1 MPIIQ
6 VQLLEGRSIEQK
18 RRFAEEVTAVACSCL
33 NTRPE
38 QVRIIL
44 NEMPPSNFAIAG
56 TLMAD
61 KQ

>member
-56 TLMAD
+56 TLMTD
-61 KQ
+61 KK

>member
-44 NEMPPSNFAIAG
+44 KEMPASNFAIAG
-56 TLMAD
+56 TLVSD
-61 KQ
+61 RK

>member
-33 NTRPE
+33 NTLPE
-38 QVRIIL
+38 QVSIIL
-44 NEMPPSNFAIAG
+44 NEMPASNFAIAG